1 MVTVAMEALASQP
14 ILRSKLQAT
23 EGHWF
28 KIHEW
33 HRVHDR
39 WGCPLVSTWLHT
51 CVHLHIHKC
60 THTQVKTHVSTYKN
74 IFNKYIWEGICILNA
89 HIINF
94 ITQITGIVFIVLLLR
109 KHLDKSL
116 GDLIVY
122 MGQNTHN
129 QNKHLNILNVALK
142 CIRKSFFQIIKLA
155 GRKGKQKSKYS
166 ADTPDG
172 STRWDVCAP

>member
-1 MVTVAMEALASQP
+1 MNGMGCTTGEVVLWSP
-14 ILRSKLQAT
+14 
-23 EGHWF
+23 
-28 KIHEW
+28 
-33 HRVHDR
+33 HDY
-39 WGCPLVSTWLHT
+39 
-51 CVHLHIHKC
+51 
-60 THTQVKTHVSTYKN
+60 THVYIYTYISVHTHKWKHMFLLTK
-74 IFNKYIWEGICILNA
+74 IFINKYIWEGIYILNA

-155 GRKGKQKSKYS
+155 GRRGKQKSKYS